1 MLGMYLLRPCLAVRA
16 NTGTPI
22 RWSNAMYVLN
32 EVRDPVRTVKI
43 AGPLGLL
50 ICGILYIFAN
60 IAYYAAATP
69 EEVAKSGVTI
79 AAFFMYKVFGHAA
92 QRALRYIS

>member
-1 MLGMYLLRPCLAVRA
+1 
-16 NTGTPI
+16 
-22 RWSNAMYVLN
+22 MYVLN
-32 EVRDPVRTVKI
+32 EVKNPVRTVKI

-69 EEVAKSGVTI
+69 EEIAKSGVTV
-79 AAFFMYKVFGHAA
+79 AAYFMYKVFGHAA
-92 QRALRYIS
+92 QRALRYFFPRPFAFPSADF